1 MTTTTMTQGKGISL
15 KIFQPILISGFT
27 VMVLA
32 ASFMVG
38 KHVGF
43 NEGVQYSQVAQT
55 STSTSTVHAA
65 SAVEE

>member
-1 MTTTTMTQGKGISL
+1 MTTTTMTQSRGISL

-32 ASFMVG
+32 TSFMVG

-43 NEGVQYSQVAQT
+43 NEGMEYSQVAQT
-55 STSTSTVHAA
+55 STPTMAAA
-65 SAVEE
+65 SELEE